1 MTKETDYFRVFCKVS
16 KALGTTLG
24 MKDLLE
30 LIVSSA
36 VETMG
41 GKASCL
47 FLADREKDVFVPVAQ
62 KGLSANYLHA
72 TPMRAR
78 NVVEDVL
85 QGGFLSIY
93 DATTDPRLENHEEK
107 KAEGITSILVVPVM
121 VQDNAIGVLSL
132 YSSAPRDFSAE
143 EIEFLT
149 SLAEQG
155 GMAVQRARLFDRIKR
170 QARDFY
176 ELATTLN
183 SSLDIRKILHILT
196 AEVSDTFGMKGALI
210 RLINHDTGSLE
221 LVASYGLS
229 EEYLSKGPVATAP
242 MIVQAIEGH
251 TVVVEDAGT
260 DPLVSYKEAAAKE
273 GIVSMLAVPI
283 KAGDEVIG
291 VLKLYSEVKQEFP
304 EDVITLVNAVAH
316 SGGLAIRNASLYL
329 MLQEDKKHL
338 EQDIWSHKSWF

>member
-1 MTKETDYFRVFCKVS
+1 MTRETDYFKTFCKVS

-36 VETMG
+36 METMG

-47 FLADREKDVFVPVAQ
+47 FLADKEKDVFVPAAQ
-62 KGLSANYLHA
+62 KGLSENYLHA

-78 NVVEDVL
+78 TVVEDVL

-107 KAEGITSILVVPVM
+107 KAEGITSILVVPVT
-121 VQDNAIGVLSL
+121 VQDKVIGVLSL
-132 YSSAPRDFSAE
+132 YSSAPRDFSAD

-149 SLAEQG
+149 ALAEQG
-155 GMAVQRARLFDRIKR
+155 GMAVQRARLFDRITQQTR
-170 QARDFY
+170 SFY

-210 RLINHDTGSLE
+210 RLVNKDTGSLE

-229 EEYLSKGPVATAP
+229 EDYLNKGPVGTAP
-242 MIVQAIEGH
+242 MIVQALGGE
-251 TVVVEDAGT
+251 TVVIEDSVT
-260 DPLVSYKEAAAKE
+260 DPRVTYKESAAKE

-291 VLKLYSEVKQEFP
+291 VLKLYSEVKRQFP

-316 SGGLAIRNASLYL
+316 SGGLAIQNASLYL

>member
-1 MTKETDYFRVFCKVS
+1 MTRETDYFKTFCKVS

-47 FLADREKDVFVPVAQ
+47 FLADKEKDVFVPVAQ
-62 KGLSANYLHA
+62 KGLSENYLHA
-72 TPMRAR
+72 TPMRAKT
-78 NVVEDVL
+78 VVQDML

-107 KAEGITSILVVPVM
+107 KAEGIVSILVVPVT
-121 VQDNAIGVLSL
+121 VHDKAIGVLSL
-132 YSSAPRDFSAE
+132 YSETPREFSDD
-143 EIEFLT
+143 EIEFLAA
-149 SLAEQG
+149 LAEQG
-155 GMAVQRARLFDRIKR
+155 GMAVQRARLFDRIKQQTR
-170 QARDFY
+170 SFY
-176 ELATTLN
+176 ELACTLN

-210 RLINHDTGSLE
+210 RLVNKDTGSLE

-229 EEYLSKGPVATAP
+229 EEYLNKGPVATAP
-242 MIVQAIEGH
+242 MIVQALAGE
-251 TVVVEDAGT
+251 TVIVEDSAS
-260 DPLVSYKEAAAKE
+260 DPRVTYKESAAKE
-273 GIVSMLAVPI
+273 GIVSMLAVPM

-291 VLKLYSEVKQEFP
+291 VLKLYSETKREFP

-316 SGGLAIRNASLYL
+316 SGGLAIQNASLYL
-329 MLQEDKKHL
+329 MLQEDKKNL